1 MLVIPEGYA
10 TAEELRKE
18 LSVSQSAIHRWAA
31 RGFVAWMY
39 VDNSAQFA
47 GNPYIKV
54 FHAEQARAHYA
65 KNESI
70 IRRMRNRK
78 CSFDASEVPQSQWE
92 LRRHYM
98 ALYRTRREGD
108 EYYPAHLC
116 GPEIEQLLAQGHA
129 VARGQG
135 YVMTEAGVVA
145 WAKMNETMLKKRT
158 STQHDWSELK
168 QALKD
173 AERKVS

>member
-10 TAEELRKE
+10 TAEDLRKE
-18 LSVSQSAIHRWAA
+18 LGVSQSAIHRWAA

-39 VDNSAQFA
+39 IDNSAQFA
-47 GNPYIKV
+47 GNPFIKV
-54 FHAEQARAHYA
+54 FHVEQARAHYA
-65 KNESI
+65 KNEGI

-78 CSFDASEVPQSQWE
+78 CSYDASGVPDTEYE

-98 ALYRTRREGD
+98 ALYRTRREG
-108 EYYPAHLC
+108 EAYYPAHLC

-129 VARGQG
+129 IARGQG
-135 YVMTEAGVVA
+135 YVLTEAGVVA
-145 WAKMNETMLKKRT
+145 WAKMNEGMLLRRT
-158 STQHDWSELK
+158 STQLDWRELK

>member
-39 VDNSAQFA
+39 IDNSAQFA
-47 GNPYIKV
+47 GNPVIKV
-54 FHAEQARAHYA
+54 FHVEQARAHYA
-65 KNESI
+65 KNEGI

-78 CSFDASEVPQSQWE
+78 CSFDASGVPDTEYE

-98 ALYRTRREGD
+98 ALYRTRRNE
-108 EYYPAHLC
+108 ETCYPAHLC

-129 VARGQG
+129 EPRANG
-135 YVMTEAGVVA
+135 YVLTWAGVVT
-145 WAKMNETMLKKRT
+145 WARMNQKMLKGK
-158 STQHDWSELK
+158 SSQQDWAELRE
-168 QALKD
+168 ALK
-173 AERKVS
+173 V

>member
-1 MLVIPEGYA
+1 MTLIPDGYA
-10 TAEELRKE
+10 TAAQLSDELK
-18 LSVSQSAIHRWAA
+18 VSQSAIHRWAA
-31 RGFVAWMY
+31 RENVRWQY

-47 GNPYIKV
+47 GNPVIKV
-54 FHAEQARAHYA
+54 FDVEQARAHYV

-78 CSFDASEVPQSQWE
+78 CSFDASGVPDTEYE

-98 ALYRTRREGD
+98 ALYRTRRDGEAF
-108 EYYPAHLC
+108 YPAHLC

-135 YVMTEAGVVA
+135 YILTEAGVVA
-145 WAKMNETMLKKRT
+145 WARMNARMLRKRDT
-158 STQHDWSELK
+158 DAADWRELK
-168 QALKD
+168 QALKR
-173 AERKVS
+173 AEKESA